1 MKKMIS
7 TLVLLAVTA
16 VAPAQ
21 ESKAKNVILMISDGL
36 GFNGWEA
43 ARNFEGALPYDN
55 AGFTFYGC
63 TNYSANHTVDSGYS
77 SDSYWNDFSYQDVQP
92 TDSASAATA
101 LYTGTK
107 IYDGQLNVT
116 TTGGTLKTIAEF
128 ASAKG
133 YATGAVSSVEFSHAT
148 PAAVAAHNVSRNN
161 YAEIANEMIYNSNLD
176 VIMGAGLHGNTS
188 NEKYV
193 GGMDTASAIMD
204 ASANGTTI
212 NGFTTITEVADF
224 QALANGS
231 IATSKVLGAT
241 YGTTLGDSY
250 QPGQNDESIVPT
262 LDTMTKGAL
271 NVLSQNDN
279 GFFLM
284 VEGGAVDWQNHA
296 NLMDRMIT
304 EQVDFDNAV
313 ASTMEWIEAN
323 GGWEENLLIVTA
335 DHETG
340 GIWGSDG
347 YTHVGNPG
355 EGIVPTYGSTV
366 SGRENLGT
374 APASGTEDAD
384 VVYNSGNH
392 TNSIVPL
399 WTKGAGS
406 EAFAALIDGVDSN
419 ARNFWSDEYGWDA
432 SWDGSYVDNTD
443 VFTVMMG
450 TDVPEPCT
458 IALLGLGGVA
468 AFRRRRNA

>member
-1 MKKMIS
+1 MKKLIS
-7 TLVLLAVTA
+7 TLVLLAVAA
-16 VAPAQ
+16 VASA
-21 ESKAKNVILMISDGL
+21 ETAKAKNVILMISDGL

-55 AGFTFYGC
+55 AGFEFYGC
-63 TNYSANHTVDSGYS
+63 TNYSANGVVNGS
-77 SDSYWNDFSYQDVQP
+77 SYEGSQYWSDFTYQDRYA

-101 LYTGTK
+101 LYAGEK
-107 IYDGQLNVT
+107 IYDGQLNVST
-116 TTGGTLKTIAEF
+116 SGQTLKTIAEY

-148 PAAVAAHNVSRNN
+148 PAAVAAHNTSRNN
-161 YAEIANEMIYNSNLD
+161 YADIANEMIYNSNLD
-176 VIMGAGLHGNTS
+176 VIMGAGMDANS
-188 NEKYV
+188 QQKYI
-193 GGMDTASAIMD
+193 GGLDTAAAIKD
-204 ASANGTTI
+204 AANNGTTL
-212 NGFTTITEVADF
+212 NGYTTITEVADF
-224 QALANGS
+224 QALANGT
-231 IATSKVLGAT
+231 ITADKVLGAT
-241 YGTTLGDSY
+241 YGSTIGDLY

-284 VEGGAVDWQNHA
+284 VEGGAIDWQNHA

-313 ASTMEWIEAN
+313 ASTMAWIEAN

-355 EGIVPTYGSTV
+355 EGVVPTYGSTV
-366 SGRENLGT
+366 SGREDLGT
-374 APASGTEDAD
+374 APVSGGMTAD

-399 WTKGAGS
+399 WAKGAGS
-406 EAFAALIDGVDSN
+406 DMFASLVDGADSS
-419 ARNFWSDEYGWDA
+419 ARDFWSADYGWDA
-432 SWDGSYVDNTD
+432 SWDGSYIDNTD

-450 TDVPEPCT
+450 SEVPEPCT
-458 IALLGLGGVA
+458 IALLSLGGVA
-468 AFRRRRNA
+468 ALRRRRA